1 MCTFGKCNRDVSIS
15 TYANKQTATFCAK
28 LLLSAADG
36 DKHVG
41 YFTFKSIFRVT
52 VCRDDGRT
60 VCSESVAGSSF
71 RTTEPGGDRPRS
83 RLSTWSGSVSGSPEP
98 RCSLRN
104 SSGKCKIRFSS
115 PPRVSLILSK

>member
-41 YFTFKSIFRVT
+41 YLKFHIQIYFQ
-52 VCRDDGRT
+52 GY
-60 VCSESVAGSSF
+60 
-71 RTTEPGGDRPRS
+71 
-83 RLSTWSGSVSGSPEP
+83 
-98 RCSLRN
+98 SLQ
-104 SSGKCKIRFSS
+104 G
-115 PPRVSLILSK
+115 